1 MQQLHKLTVH
11 GKSAYHK
18 RVSNRYKD
26 ISLCQNTLNCIFTD
40 HICLFQNLQN
50 IKNWLKLILIT
61 QLIWQDFWVV
71 SIAINSHL
79 AVLDKRMLIQFYN
92 LSIHAVTKYIL
103 TAEFMKSFYLNLF
116 LTFCKEI
123 VLFGKEA
130 DLYSK

>member
-1 MQQLHKLTVH
+1 M
-11 GKSAYHK
+11 
-18 RVSNRYKD
+18 
-26 ISLCQNTLNCIFTD
+26 
-40 HICLFQNLQN
+40 
-50 IKNWLKLILIT
+50 
-61 QLIWQDFWVV
+61 V

-123 VLFGKEA
+123 VLFGVEA
-130 DLYSK
+130 CGPKSEVGGPNK